1 MSVFDG
7 LRFRKV
13 FSPIHN
19 LDPRIKF
26 IYVIAIFVVAILFN
40 QIIPLLILFVMQI
53 PFVLLA
59 RVQKQWLRSLRGA
72 AFLATFI
79 FVVNVGTTYF
89 TSGYL
94 LTAINVENAAAM
106 TLRFVVLVESF
117 SVFFLTT
124 SPDHLGL
131 ALEESRV
138 PYEFAFAFTTAV
150 RFVPVLAE
158 EAQTIMDAQK
168 ARGLELE
175 KGGLLKRIRNY
186 VPVLIPLIVSAI
198 RRSLELAEAME
209 SRAWG
214 ATKKRT
220 NLYLLKLH
228 KGDYS
233 LLSITVGILLCC
245 CLRSLFC
252 DDPNNNPIII
262 INNSQS
268 NCRSK
273 HWLHRHFFD
282 R

>member
-7 LRFRKV
+7 LKFRKV
-13 FSPIHN
+13 HSPIHN

-26 IYVIAIFVVAILFN
+26 IYVIAIFVAAIIFGEILPLIALF
-40 QIIPLLILFVMQI
+40 LLQI

-59 RVQKQWLRSLRGA
+59 GVQREWLRSLRGA
-72 AFLATFI
+72 LFLAIFI
-79 FVVNVGTTYF
+79 
-89 TSGYL
+89 L
-94 LTAINVENAAAM
+94 LTNVLFRWISAGYVFLITDIEFSTAM

-124 SPDHLGL
+124 SPDMLGL
-131 ALEESRV
+131 ALEQSRV
-138 PYEFAFAFTTAV
+138 PYEFSFAFTTAV

-175 KGGLLKRIRNY
+175 KGGFLKRIRNY

-214 ATKKRT
+214 AVKKRT
-220 NLYLLKLH
+220 NLYGLTLHRGYFVLLA
-228 KGDYS
+228 
-233 LLSITVGILLCC
+233 ITVGVLIVAVYVRVYVPVPTL
-245 CLRSLFC
+245 SQLF
-252 DDPNNNPIII
+252 
-262 INNSQS
+262 
-268 NCRSK
+268 
-273 HWLHRHFFD
+273 
-282 R
+282 

>member
-7 LRFRKV
+7 LKFRKV
-13 FSPIHN
+13 YSPIHD
-19 LDPRIKF
+19 LDPRVKF
-26 IYVIAIFVVAILFN
+26 VYVISVFAVAIIFS
-40 QIIPLLILFVMQI
+40 QILPLLFLFALQI

-59 RVQKQWLRSLRGA
+59 RVQRQWLRSLRGA
-72 AFLATFI
+72 TFLAIII
-79 FVVNVGTTYF
+79 FAVNVGTSFFY
-89 TSGYL
+89 SGYKV
-94 LTAINVENAAAM
+94 TPVAVENAVAL

-175 KGGLLKRIRNY
+175 KGGLMKRIRNY
-186 VPVLIPLIVSAI
+186 IPVLIPLIVSAI

-220 NLYLLKLH
+220 NLYSLRLR
-228 KGDYS
+228 KGDYA
-233 LLSITVGILLCC
+233 LLAITIGILVASVYV
-245 CLRSLFC
+245 RIYVPIPTVVNLF
-252 DDPNNNPIII
+252 
-262 INNSQS
+262 
-268 NCRSK
+268 
-273 HWLHRHFFD
+273 HL
-282 R
+282 

>member
-7 LRFRKV
+7 LKFRKV
-13 FSPIHN
+13 SSPIHN

-26 IYVIAIFVVAILFN
+26 VYVIAIFIVAIIFT
-40 QIIPLLILFVMQI
+40 QIIPLLALFLMQL
-53 PFVLLA
+53 PFVFLA

-72 AFLATFI
+72 AFLAAFI
-79 FVVNVGTTYF
+79 FFINIGTTFF
-89 TSGYL
+89 TQGYT
-94 LTAINVENAAAM
+94 LTPAAVESAAAM

-131 ALEESRV
+131 ALEQSRV

-175 KGGLLKRIRNY
+175 KGGLMKRIRNY
-186 VPVLIPLIVSAI
+186 IPVLIPLIVSAI

-214 ATKKRT
+214 ASKKRT

-228 KGDYS
+228 KGDYALLAITIAILAIAVYMHFFIAIPTIVS
-233 LLSITVGILLCC
+233 LL
-245 CLRSLFC
+245 
-252 DDPNNNPIII
+252 
-262 INNSQS
+262 
-268 NCRSK
+268 
-273 HWLHRHFFD
+273 
-282 R
+282 

>member
-7 LRFRKV
+7 LKFRRV
-13 FSPIHN
+13 YSPIHN
-19 LDPRIKF
+19 LDPRMKF
-26 IYVIAIFVVAILFN
+26 IYVCAVFVAAILFGEL
-40 QIIPLLILFVMQI
+40 IPLIALFLLPI
-53 PFVLLA
+53 PFVFLA
-59 RVQKQWLRSLRGA
+59 GVQKEWLRSLRGA
-72 AFLATFI
+72 AFLAIFI
-79 FVVNVGTTYF
+79 FVVNIASNFF
-89 TSGYL
+89 TSGYV
-94 LTAINVENAAAM
+94 LTAVAVETAFAM

-131 ALEESRV
+131 ALEQSRV

-175 KGGLLKRIRNY
+175 KGGILKRIRNY

-220 NLYLLKLH
+220 NLYA
-228 KGDYS
+228 
-233 LLSITVGILLCC
+233 
-245 CLRSLFC
+245 LR
-252 DDPNNNPIII
+252 
-262 INNSQS
+262 
-268 NCRSK
+268 
-273 HWLHRHFFD
+273 LHRGDFALLAITIGVLVVAIYVWLYVPIPAISQFL
-282 R
+282 

>member
-1 MSVFDG
+1 M
-7 LRFRKV
+7 
-13 FSPIHN
+13 
-19 LDPRIKF
+19 KF
-26 IYVIAIFVVAILFN
+26 IYVCAVFVAAIIFGELLPLIALF
-40 QIIPLLILFVMQI
+40 LMQI

-59 RVQKQWLRSLRGA
+59 GVQREWLRSLRGA
-72 AFLATFI
+72 VFLAAIIFFTNFI
-79 FVVNVGTTYF
+79 FSFIGAGYVVLAT
-89 TSGYL
+89 
-94 LTAINVENAAAM
+94 NVEYAAAM

-131 ALEESRV
+131 ALEVSRV

-175 KGGLLKRIRNY
+175 KGNFLKRIRNY

-220 NLYLLKLH
+220 NLYVLKLH
-228 KGDYS
+228 RGDFA
-233 LLSITVGILLCC
+233 LLAITIGVLVVSIYVRLYVHVPTL
-245 CLRSLFC
+245 
-252 DDPNNNPIII
+252 
-262 INNSQS
+262 SQF
-268 NCRSK
+268 
-273 HWLHRHFFD
+273 L
-282 R
+282 

>member
-7 LRFRKV
+7 LKFRKAY
-13 FSPIHN
+13 SPIHN
-19 LDPRIKF
+19 LDPRMKF
-26 IYVIAIFVVAILFN
+26 VYVCAMFVAAIIFGEL
-40 QIIPLLILFVMQI
+40 IPLIALFLLPI
-53 PFVLLA
+53 PFVVLA
-59 RVQKQWLRSLRGA
+59 GVRKEWLRSLRGA
-72 AFLATFI
+72 AFLAGFI
-79 FVVNVGTTYF
+79 FIINVA
-89 TSGYL
+89 TSFFYSGNV
-94 LTAINVENAAAM
+94 LTAVDVENAAAM

-131 ALEESRV
+131 ALEQSRV

-175 KGGLLKRIRNY
+175 KGGILKRIRNY

-220 NLYLLKLH
+220 NLYALRLRRGDFALLA
-228 KGDYS
+228 
-233 LLSITVGILLCC
+233 ITVGVLVVAVYIRLYV
-245 CLRSLFC
+245 
-252 DDPNNNPIII
+252 PIPAVT
-262 INNSQS
+262 QF
-268 NCRSK
+268 
-273 HWLHRHFFD
+273 L
-282 R
+282 

>member
-7 LRFRKV
+7 LKFRRV
-13 FSPIHN
+13 YSPIHN
-19 LDPRIKF
+19 LDPRMKF
-26 IYVIAIFVVAILFN
+26 VYVCAVFVAAILFGE
-40 QIIPLLILFVMQI
+40 IIPLIALFLMPI
-53 PFVLLA
+53 PFVFLA
-59 RVQKQWLRSLRGA
+59 GVQKEWLRSLRGA
-72 AFLATFI
+72 AFLAAFI
-79 FVVNVGTTYF
+79 FLVNIASNFF
-89 TSGYL
+89 TSGYV
-94 LTAINVENAAAM
+94 LTALAVETSAAM

-131 ALEESRV
+131 ALEQTRV

-175 KGGLLKRIRNY
+175 KGGFLKRIRNY

-214 ATKKRT
+214 ATKNRT
-220 NLYLLKLH
+220 NLYALKLH
-228 KGDYS
+228 RGDFA
-233 LLSITVGILLCC
+233 LLAITIGVLVVAIYVRLYVPVPTL
-245 CLRSLFC
+245 
-252 DDPNNNPIII
+252 
-262 INNSQS
+262 SQF
-268 NCRSK
+268 
-273 HWLHRHFFD
+273 L
-282 R
+282 

>member
-7 LRFRKV
+7 LKFRKV
-13 FSPIHN
+13 YSPIHN

-26 IYVIAIFVVAILFN
+26 VYVIAIFISAIAFY
-40 QIIPLLILFVMQI
+40 QIIPLAILFLMQL
-53 PFVLLA
+53 PFVFLA

-72 AFLATFI
+72 AFLAAFI
-79 FVVNVGTTYF
+79 FIVNILTTYLLNNY
-89 TSGYL
+89 T
-94 LTAINVENAAAM
+94 LTALAVESAAAM
-106 TLRFVVLVESF
+106 TLRFIVLVESF

-131 ALEESRV
+131 ALEQSRV
-138 PYEFAFAFTTAV
+138 PFEFAFAFTTAV

-186 VPVLIPLIVSAI
+186 IPILIPLIVSAI

-220 NLYLLKLH
+220 NLYSLKLH
-228 KGDYS
+228 KGDYA
-233 LLSITVGILLCC
+233 LIVITVLVLAV
-245 CLRSLFC
+245 SLYVRFFV
-252 DDPNNNPIII
+252 PIPML
-262 INNSQS
+262 SS
-268 NCRSK
+268 
-273 HWLHRHFFD
+273 FF
-282 R
+282 

>member
-7 LRFRKV
+7 LKFRKV
-13 FSPIHN
+13 YSPIHN

-26 IYVIAIFVVAILFN
+26 LYVCVVFVAAIFLGKLL
-40 QIIPLLILFVMQI
+40 PLLALFLLQI

-59 RVQKQWLRSLRGA
+59 GVRKEWLRSLRGA
-72 AFLATFI
+72 TFLAAFI
-79 FVVNVGTTYF
+79 FFINVGTSF
-89 TSGYL
+89 FSSGYV
-94 LTAINVENAAAM
+94 LTAVNVESALAM

-131 ALEESRV
+131 ALEQSRV
-138 PYEFAFAFTTAV
+138 PYEFSFAFTTAV

-175 KGGLLKRIRNY
+175 KGGFMKRIRNY

-220 NLYLLKLH
+220 NLYELKL
-228 KGDYS
+228 KRGDFA
-233 LLSITVGILLCC
+233 LLAVSVGILVLAVYV
-245 CLRSLFC
+245 SLYVYV
-252 DDPNNNPIII
+252 PTL
-262 INNSQS
+262 SQVFG
-268 NCRSK
+268 
-273 HWLHRHFFD
+273 L
-282 R
+282 

>member
-1 MSVFDG
+1 MSVFSG
-7 LRFRKV
+7 LKFRKV
-13 FSPIHN
+13 YSPVHN

-26 IYVIAIFVVAILFN
+26 VYVCAIFIAAILFGEL
-40 QIIPLLILFVMQI
+40 IPLVALFLMQI

-59 RVQKQWLRSLRGA
+59 RVRREWLRSMRGA
-72 AFLATFI
+72 AFLAALIFLSNLLFQFI
-79 FVVNVGTTYF
+79 GA
-89 TSGYL
+89 GYKV
-94 LTAINVENAAAM
+94 TAGILELCAAL

-131 ALEESRV
+131 ALEQTHV
-138 PYEFAFAFTTAV
+138 PYELVFAFTTAV

-175 KGGLLKRIRNY
+175 RGNFLKRIRNY
-186 VPVLIPLIVSAI
+186 IPILIPLIVSAI

-220 NLYLLKLH
+220 NLYVLRMH
-228 KGDYS
+228 KGDVI
-233 LLSITVGILLCC
+233 LIAITTAVLAGAIYVRLFVGIPTVYDLLKG
-245 CLRSLFC
+245 LF
-252 DDPNNNPIII
+252 
-262 INNSQS
+262 
-268 NCRSK
+268 
-273 HWLHRHFFD
+273 
-282 R
+282 

>member
-7 LRFRKV
+7 LKFRRV
-13 FSPIHN
+13 YSPIHN
-19 LDPRIKF
+19 LDPRMKF
-26 IYVIAIFVVAILFN
+26 VYVCAVFVAAILFG
-40 QIIPLLILFVMQI
+40 QILPLMALFLLPI

-59 RVQKQWLRSLRGA
+59 GVQREWLRSLRGA
-72 AFLATFI
+72 AFLAGFI
-79 FVVNVGTTYF
+79 FLINILTNFF
-89 TSGYL
+89 TSGYI
-94 LTAINVENAAAM
+94 LTALAVENAAAL

-131 ALEESRV
+131 ALEQTRV

-175 KGGLLKRIRNY
+175 KGGFLKRIRNY

-220 NLYLLKLH
+220 NLYALNIH
-228 KGDYS
+228 RGD
-233 LLSITVGILLCC
+233 LVFLAITIGVLAIAIYVWLYV
-245 CLRSLFC
+245 
-252 DDPNNNPIII
+252 PVPTI
-262 INNSQS
+262 SQF
-268 NCRSK
+268 
-273 HWLHRHFFD
+273 L
-282 R
+282 